1 MASGRE
7 IVGLPYNYKQFVYTI
22 VQSGVIGIQ
31 VSRLRLFWFLG
42 GSIWDFHFWEV
53 GLGGWDTLLGFSF
66 LGFRLGGRDIH
77 FFINISVRSIRNN
90 SFFLG
95 TMG

>member
-7 IVGLPYNYKQFVYTI
+7 IVGLPYNYKQLVYTI

-42 GSIWDFHFWEV
+42 GSN
-53 GLGGWDTLLGFSF
+53 LGFSF
-66 LGFRLGGRDIH
+66 LGSWVGRLGHIVGFFILGFRLEGRGIH
-77 FFINISVRSIRNN
+77 FFINISVRSI
-90 SFFLG
+90 FFFFF
-95 TMG
+95 